1 MKRIALGLVLIISV
15 TTLFAQDKSAK
26 DYKIEAAE
34 AYKAKDYQTGLTSF
48 EKAIQLY
55 EADGKIDTTLYY
67 NAAICAIKVK
77 EYGKA
82 TGYFDRS
89 VELGYKPCKSKL
101 YKANAQKG
109 LDDYAAMEATCNE
122 GIQSCPKY
130 KSDFNELLFQYYLMS
145 GLEVF
150 NNAAKMQ
157 ADATP
162 LAQSDPDAYKA
173 EMEKVKAE
181 FNRSLP
187 MLEKAHGIEPGDE
200 NCNKALKQAYELL
213 DMQAKAA
220 AL

>member
-1 MKRIALGLVLIISV
+1 MKRIFFVLVLIISV

-34 AYKAKDYQTGLTSF
+34 AYKAKDYQTGLSSF

-77 EYGKA
+77 EYPKA
-82 TGYFDRS
+82 VTYFDRS
-89 VELGYKPCKSKL
+89 VDLDYKPCKSKL

-109 LDDYAAMEATCNE
+109 ADDYAAMEATCNE

-130 KSDFNELLFQYYLMS
+130 KSKFNELLFQYYLMS

-162 LAQSDPDAYKA
+162 LAQSDPDAYKS

-181 FNRSLP
+181 FTRSLP
-187 MLEKAHGIEPGDE
+187 MLEKANSIDPQDE
-200 NCNKALKQAYELL
+200 NCKKALMQAYELL

>member
-1 MKRIALGLVLIISV
+1 MKRTVLAFVLIISV
-15 TTLFAQDKSAK
+15 TALFAQDKSAR

-67 NAAICAIKVK
+67 NAAICAVKVK
-77 EYGKA
+77 DYQKA
-82 TGYFDRS
+82 VTYFDRS
-89 VELGYKPCKSKL
+89 IDLEYKYCKSKL
-101 YKANAQKG
+101 YKASAQKG
-109 LDDYAAMEATCNE
+109 MDDYAAMEATCTE
-122 GIQSCPKY
+122 GITSCPKY
-130 KSDFNELLFQYYLMS
+130 KKDFNDLLFQHYLS
-145 GLEVF
+145 TGLEVF

-181 FNRSLP
+181 FSNSLP
-187 MLEKAHGIEPGDE
+187 MLEKAHAIDPADE
-200 NCNKALKQAYELL
+200 NCKKALKQAYELL
-213 DMQAKAA
+213 DMQDKAA

>member
-1 MKRIALGLVLIISV
+1 MKRTFLAFVLIISV
-15 TTLFAQDKSAK
+15 TALIAQDKSAK

-77 EYGKA
+77 DYQKA
-82 TGYFDRS
+82 VTYFDKS
-89 VELGYKPCKSKL
+89 IDLEYKYCKSKL

-109 LDDYAAMEATCNE
+109 MDDYAAMEATCNE
-122 GIQSCPKY
+122 GITSCPKY
-130 KSDFNELLFQYYLMS
+130 KEQFNELLFQYYLMS

-181 FNRSLP
+181 FTRSLP
-187 MLEKAHGIEPGDE
+187 MLEKANGIDPADE
-200 NCNKALKQAYELL
+200 NCKKALKQAYELL

>member
-1 MKRIALGLVLIISV
+1 MKKVLSVLVLIISV
-15 TTLFAQDKSAK
+15 TAMYAQDKSAK
-26 DYKIEAAE
+26 DYKIEAAD
-34 AYKAKDYQTGLTSF
+34 AYKAKDYQKGLASF

-67 NAAICAIKVK
+67 NAAICAIKTKDYQKSVD
-77 EYGKA
+77 
-82 TGYFDRS
+82 YFNRS
-89 VELGYKPCKSKL
+89 VDLDYKACKSKL

-109 LDDYAAMEATCNE
+109 MEDYAGMEATCNE
-122 GIQSCPKY
+122 GLQSCPKY
-130 KSDFNELLFQYYLMS
+130 KDKFNELLFQHYLVS
-145 GLEVF
+145 GLDVF

-162 LAQSDPDAYKA
+162 LAQSDPDAYNA

-181 FNRSLP
+181 FTRSLP
-187 MLEKAHGIEPGDE
+187 MLEKAHNIDPSDE
-200 NCNKALKQAYELL
+200 NCKKALRQAYELL